1 MTRALALRCRAAPS
15 CHGGGRGADRIAQC
29 NRAGFVPP
37 FGIAGTRDIRATAS
51 PHGVGNT

>member
-1 MTRALALRCRAAPS
+1 MIRARALSFRTAPA
-15 CHGGGRGADRIAQC
+15 CHGGWPCARRIAQC

-37 FGIAGTRDIRATAS
+37 FGIADTRDIRATAS